1 MLLLSRWMQLIPLT
15 NWLRQWINGEMKQ
28 NVSNHW
34 QFNLA
39 SYAAWFVP
47 TAAPPLSPPHPCQAP
62 ANGGGGVTNV
72 RLKKNCQKIWDW
84 TFTSWRKS
92 FNIDKVEWLCY
103 SMCFNDILMLFQCF
117 SSDYFHSILTIGKFG
132 LTSYPAWAL
141 SNSPP
146 ALAPEALLR
155 ELSNSF
161 NNQSRPSVIK
171 NAPPPPC
178 LGGHGAGDELNSN
191 SNSK

>member
-1 MLLLSRWMQLIPLT
+1 MEKWNKMFLT
-15 NWLRQWINGEMKQ
+15 IGNSIWHPTQHDLFRQ
-28 NVSNHW
+28 
-34 QFNLA
+34 
-39 SYAAWFVP
+39 
-47 TAAPPLSPPHPCQAP
+47 PPRPSPHHTP
-62 ANGGGGVTNV
+62 AKHLQTGGAGVTNV

-92 FNIDKVEWLCY
+92 FNIDEVEWLCY

-117 SSDYFHSILTIGKFG
+117 SSDYFHSIFTIGKFG

-178 LGGHGAGDELNSN
+178 LGGHGAGDELNLN